1 MSPAPSGMGPWGQPA
16 PGDLPQLRPSV
27 HGRGLSRG
35 AQDARRPH
43 VGIET
48 TVIFPDWQV
57 PLHDEKLVKA
67 VSQFIWATQPTQVAH
82 VGDATDSTQIS
93 RWTRGLRGEF
103 NGGLEGGFAKTRE
116 LFEYVRSGYEGPIHL
131 VRSNHDDRLEA
142 YIERQAPGLAGI
154 TISGRLLSI
163 QNALQLD
170 ELEVTWHDRP
180 YELAPGVLLMHGDE
194 GGMSTI
200 PGNTA
205 LGLAIRSRKSVIC
218 GHTHRAGL
226 AWSNGLFG
234 MEVGHMMAIGSAGYL
249 GPARL
254 NNWGNAF
261 GILRVVR
268 GNKKKAK
275 VYPQLVPIREDG
287 SFVVDGMV
295 WK

>member
-1 MSPAPSGMGPWGQPA
+1 M
-16 PGDLPQLRPSV
+16 
-27 HGRGLSRG
+27 
-35 AQDARRPH
+35 
-43 VGIET
+43 IET
-48 TVIFPDWQV
+48 TVIYPDWQV
-57 PLHDEKLVKA
+57 PLHDLPLIRKVTE
-67 VSQFIWATQPTQVAH
+67 FIWKFQPDQVAH

-103 NGGLEGGFAKTRE
+103 NGGLEGGFAQTRDIFSYLRE
-116 LFEYVRSGYEGPIHL
+116 GYEGPVHL
-131 VRSNHDDRLEA
+131 SRSNHDDRLEA

-154 TISGRLLSI
+154 TVSGHILNI

-170 ELEVTWHDRP
+170 RLGVTWHDKP
-180 YELAPGVLLMHGDE
+180 YELVPGVLLMHGDE
-194 GGMSTI
+194 GGTSTI

-226 AWSNGLFG
+226 VWSNGLFG
-234 MEVGHMMAIGSAGYL
+234 MEVGHMMNVGGAAYL

-261 GILRVVR
+261 GIVRVDR

-275 VYPQLVPIREDG
+275 VYPQLVPIQADG
-287 SFVVDGMV
+287 SFVVDGTRY
-295 WK
+295 